1 MRDQATVALTRLP
14 IKPLSIAVQVWAVE
28 LVAAMNFR
36 RAFPGMRESEVERT
50 KRALKDA
57 AATLSQLTDW

>member
-1 MRDQATVALTRLP
+1 MNVRTVPQNTQP
-14 IKPLSIAVQVWAVE
+14 IKPLSVAIQIWAIE

-36 RAFPGMRESEVERT
+36 HAFPGMRESEVERT

-57 AATLSQLTDW
+57 AGTLSQLTDW

>member
-1 MRDQATVALTRLP
+1 MNVRTVPQNTQP
-14 IKPLSIAVQVWAVE
+14 IKRLSVAVQIWAIE

-36 RAFPGMRESEVERT
+36 HAFPGMRESEVERT

-57 AATLSQLTDW
+57 AATLSQLTDR

>member
-1 MRDQATVALTRLP
+1 MNATKLHQPARTH
-14 IKPLSIAVQVWAVE
+14 KPLSIAVQIWAVE

-36 RAFPGMRESEVERT
+36 HAFPGMRESEVERT

-57 AATLSQLTDW
+57 ALTLSQLTDW

>member
-1 MRDQATVALTRLP
+1 MSTTDLAQKSLP
-14 IKPLSIAVQVWAVE
+14 IKPLSVAVQIWAVK
-28 LVAAMNFR
+28 LMAGVNFR
-36 RAFPGMRESEVERT
+36 HAFPGMRESEAERT

>member
-1 MRDQATVALTRLP
+1 MNEPQLQQPAPTR
-14 IKPLSIAVQVWAVE
+14 KPLSVAVQIWAVK
-28 LVAAMNFR
+28 LMAGVNFR
-36 RAFPGMRESEVERT
+36 HTFPGMRESEVERI

>member
-1 MRDQATVALTRLP
+1 MNAPQLQQPAPTR
-14 IKPLSIAVQVWAVE
+14 KPLSIAVQIWAVE

-36 RAFPGMRESEVERT
+36 HAFPGMRESEVERT

-57 AATLSQLTDW
+57 AGTLSQLTDW

>member
-1 MRDQATVALTRLP
+1 MSTTDLAQKSSP
-14 IKPLSIAVQVWAVE
+14 IKRLSIPVQIWAVE
-28 LVAAMNFR
+28 LVATMNFR
-36 RAFPGMRESEVERT
+36 HAFPGMRESEVERT